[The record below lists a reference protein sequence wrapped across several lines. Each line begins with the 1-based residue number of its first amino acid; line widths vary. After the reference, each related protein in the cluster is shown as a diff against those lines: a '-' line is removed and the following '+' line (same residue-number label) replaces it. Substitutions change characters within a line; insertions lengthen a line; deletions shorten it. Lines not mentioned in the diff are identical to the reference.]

1 MAVHTCC
8 NSALSTEAQV
18 ALTLRLLGG
27 LSTKEVARSFLV
39 TEPTMAQRPDPRG
52 CAR

>member
-1 MAVHTCC
+1 
-8 NSALSTEAQV
+8 V

-39 TEPTMAQRPDPRG
+39 AEPAMAHRVG
-52 CAR
+52 CPNSVGSGCEWRRRARSRSG